1 MRNLNQLCSTKPQK
15 LLSEITFNSKLVE
28 RQTRRIHALDLMV
41 GDRDS
46 DMGAGWAVG
55 ARLFQVDENLGIQ
68 QVIERIKNNEKGD
81 YFTPV

>member
-1 MRNLNQLCSTKPQK
+1 
-15 LLSEITFNSKLVE
+15 
-28 RQTRRIHALDLMV
+28 MV
-41 GDRDS
+41 GDRNS

-81 YFTPV
+81 YFNPV